1 MYLHDCLRDNTHLPA
16 QRYFAQQVLDSLLD
30 VSLCVHTIP
39 LFIWF
44 FFFCAVQP
52 CNMDN
57 NKQSV
62 TLRNGCETC
71 VCEVSACEITY
82 PFNIHYSHSTF
93 IVAVCIVLQMYT
105 YQCSCSCCSASL
117 VCHIRFQ

>member
-44 FFFCAVQP
+44 FFFAQCNRVIWTTTSSLLPLEMAV
-52 CNMDN
+52 
-57 NKQSV
+57 K
-62 TLRNGCETC
+62 
-71 VCEVSACEITY
+71 
-82 PFNIHYSHSTF
+82 
-93 IVAVCIVLQMYT
+93 
-105 YQCSCSCCSASL
+105 L
-117 VCHIRFQ
+117 VCVR